1 LLSKPALG
9 FLVQESF
16 HPLFG
21 GQVLGAANW
30 HFQETQN
37 LFPAWWIPLVVGI
50 AIFESFSIAKGWES
64 PADTKA
70 AGRAIASIKE
80 GYTPGDLDFDPLG
93 LSPPRGTKA
102 FADAQTKELQN
113 GRLAMLAI
121 AGMVAQ
127 ELVDGKGIL
136 RHIYEARLF
145 TAY

>member
-1 LLSKPALG
+1 LSPSALG

-30 HFQETQN
+30 HFQITQSMY
-37 LFPAWWIPLVVGI
+37 PAWWIPLVVGI

-70 AGRAIASIKE
+70 AGRAIASIRE
-80 GYTPGDLDFDPLG
+80 DYTPGDLDFDPLG
-93 LSPPRGTKA
+93 LSPPKGSQA
-102 FADAQTKELQN
+102 FIERQTKELQN

-136 RHIYEARLF
+136 QHIYEVGLF
-145 TAY
+145 KWA